1 MSSILKIEAF
11 SGASGDMFLG
21 ALAGLANAYDE
32 LLNLPALLN
41 FDTKAKVEIS
51 EKNKNGIVCK
61 HIKVVELEHEHVHRH
76 LSHIN
81 KIIEE
86 SQLSSNAKLIAT
98 EIFNI
103 IGKAESEVHGIP
115 IEKIHFHEVGAI
127 DSIIDICGAA
137 YLLDKLDI
145 TESYLTELVTGKG
158 FVKTAHGLLPVP
170 CPATKLI
177 IEGIPYNQGDEAGEK
192 LTPTGAAIIK
202 YLDPKTKLPS
212 MKDLS
217 TAYGT
222 GEKDFENPNVLRLSI
237 AEPVETSK
245 KEMIVVEA
253 NLDDISGEYLG
264 IEFQDKLMESGAID
278 FYFSQVIMKKGRPGL
293 VLSVICSENSFKNV
307 TNMILNFTSTIGLR
321 YHKVNRIE
329 LERKIEEV
337 ETEFGKFRVK
347 VSTTPNGE
355 VRIKP
360 ESEDLL
366 RVSKEKNINPTALAQ
381 KIIESYKND
390 I

>member
-41 FDTKAKVEIS
+41 FDTKAKIEIS

-177 IEGIPYNQGDEAGEK
+177 IEGIPYNQGDETGEK

-202 YLDPKTKLPS
+202 YLDPKTLVPS